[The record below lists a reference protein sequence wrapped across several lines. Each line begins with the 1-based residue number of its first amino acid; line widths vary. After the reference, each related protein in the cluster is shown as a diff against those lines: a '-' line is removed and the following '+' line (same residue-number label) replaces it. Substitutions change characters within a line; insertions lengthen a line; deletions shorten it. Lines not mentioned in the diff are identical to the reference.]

1 MHIQTDDLSQ
11 FEFDLIEEPD
21 VAPSL
26 PIILLSTAT
35 GLASGILGL
44 YISYRAIGLGAP
56 LSASVATLCLLAGL
70 SISAAMLSILTDSR
84 AVLAN
89 IGFSCGLILLSLL
102 FFGLCSLMGALAA
115 MLILLYGN

>member
-44 YISYRAIGLGAP
+44 YISYRAGGLGAP

-70 SISAAMLSILTDSR
+70 SISAAVLSILTDSR

>member
-1 MHIQTDDLSQ
+1 MHIPTDDLSQ
-11 FEFDLIEEPD
+11 FNFDLIEEPD

-44 YISYRAIGLGAP
+44 YVAYRTVGLGAP
-56 LSASVATLCLLAGL
+56 ISAGVATVCLLAGL
-70 SISAAMLSILTDSR
+70 SLAAAILSILTDSR

-102 FFGLCSLMGALAA
+102 FFGLCSVMGALAA
-115 MLILLYGN
+115 MIILFYGN

>member
-1 MHIQTDDLSQ
+1 MHIPTDDLSQ
-11 FEFDLIEEPD
+11 FDFELMEEPD

-44 YISYRAIGLGAP
+44 YVAYRTVGLTAPISAG
-56 LSASVATLCLLAGL
+56 VATLCLLAGL
-70 SISAAMLSILTDSR
+70 SLTAAILSILTDSR
-84 AVLAN
+84 AALAN

-102 FFGLCSLMGALAA
+102 FFGLCSVMGALAA
-115 MLILLYGN
+115 MLILFYGN